1 MSPSYPGWLT
11 SVLRSSPSVYQ
22 LLPLLRLCPKGLS
35 RRKTL
40 PPIPEQTEKSQ
51 PLTCPFKASACACHS
66 LPLPLRSCQLLLSV
80 VLSSRSLLSPGS
92 DYPQLLK
99 TKLCREVLL
108 LTERYYLY
116 FCFSRWMFVV
126 LEEFVFKLNLFSKTI

>member
-35 RRKTL
+35 RREPL

-51 PLTCPFKASACACHS
+51 PLTCSFKASACACQS
-66 LPLPLRSCQLLLSV
+66 PPLLPAPASSCQLLLSV
-80 VLSSRSLLSPGS
+80 LSSCSLVSPGCG
-92 DYPQLLK
+92 YPQLLQ
-99 TKLCREVLL
+99 TKLYQEVSSFNRKVISLFLL
-108 LTERYYLY
+108 L
-116 FCFSRWMFVV
+116 
-126 LEEFVFKLNLFSKTI
+126 